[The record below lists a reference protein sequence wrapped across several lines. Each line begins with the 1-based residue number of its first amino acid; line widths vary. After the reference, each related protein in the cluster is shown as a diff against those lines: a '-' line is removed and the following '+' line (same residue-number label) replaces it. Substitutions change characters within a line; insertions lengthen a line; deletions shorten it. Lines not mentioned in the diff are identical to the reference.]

1 MATMLLVRHG
11 QASWFE
17 ENYDR
22 LSSVGEAQSRL
33 LGELWAG
40 RGLEVTRVF
49 TGPRLRQVRSAGRCG
64 EAHSASRRRWPAP
77 VVAADL
83 DATRIQAIFREQMPA
98 LVERPAHLRAV
109 RDSLPGAP

>member
-33 LGELWAG
+33 LGELWAA
-40 RGLEVTRVF
+40 RGVEVTRVF
-49 TGPRLRQVRSAGRCG
+49 TGPRMRQVRSAELCG
-64 EAHSASRRRWPAP
+64 EAY
-77 VVAADL
+77 AAAIPGARLLL
-83 DATRIQAIFREQMPA
+83 DEPGRSPLAWQGSQVSKVIAEV
-98 LVERPAHLRAV
+98 VERSRAA
-109 RDSLPGAP
+109 S

>member
-49 TGPRLRQVRSAGRCG
+49 TGPRLRQGRSAGLCG
-64 EAHSASRRRWPAP
+64 EAYAATGRRGPAP
-77 VVAADL
+77 GVLGGLERGRSGPPFPGETPRRVA
-83 DATRIQAIFREQMPA
+83 
-98 LVERPAHLRAV
+98 
-109 RDSLPGAP
+109 